1 MYRFDGTV
9 PGHPLLNKAVHG
21 AEIVYAFNN
30 LSHVTRLG
38 AEITPAMQKLAESM
52 HAAWIAF
59 AHRGDPATSEL
70 SWPEY
75 NLEGRPTLIFDE
87 EMRVTQDPDSEKRKR
102 IVSILV

>member
-1 MYRFDGTV
+1 
-9 PGHPLLNKAVHG
+9 
-21 AEIVYAFNN
+21 
-30 LSHVTRLG
+30 
-38 AEITPAMQKLAESM
+38 MQKLAESM